1 MAQLSPAN
9 DVARRWSLR
18 RRLLLTLLVMT
29 VGLWTASAVLFYFEA
44 LAEGRK
50 LFDRSLSESATLLL
64 RLAEHE
70 IEEHG
75 PSIAIELLRTE
86 THPAPEEL
94 RFQVWT
100 PQLRAMAESG
110 QLAERP
116 FMPVD
121 AVGFGWTRV
130 QGERWRT
137 YAAWN
142 TGHTVGVQIAEPLTR
157 RRELSTWTYVHL
169 IVLATLLLP
178 VSLLGIG
185 WILKRSFAPLRRSA
199 SAVAQRSADDLN
211 PVGLDDAPEEVTP
224 LLVALDRLLGR
235 VREALQRERRFT
247 ADAAHELRSPLAAIR
262 ANAQIMLGARNPQE
276 TAEITTNLLASVDRG
291 SRLIDQ
297 LLLLARIDSGN
308 YAQSQRARVNLDE
321 LLRAEC
327 AYEAPS
333 AAQRQI
339 TISLA
344 SEPISIEGEPGLLAA
359 LVRNL
364 LDNAIRYSPP
374 GSRVEVQCRRDGAH
388 AELVVSD
395 NGPGIPSSEREHV
408 FERFYRV
415 VGNESTGSGLGLSI
429 VRSIAELH
437 GGTVEIRDRPTGTG
451 VSFVV
456 RLPGVAFARDGGC
469 ER

>member
-1 MAQLSPAN
+1 MPRLTPAK
-9 DVARRWSLR
+9 DVAQRWSLR
-18 RRLLLTLLVMT
+18 RRLLLMLLVMT

-70 IEEHG
+70 IDEHG
-75 PSIAIELLRTE
+75 PSMAIELLHTE

-100 PQLRAMAESG
+100 PQLRALVDTG
-110 QLAERP
+110 HLAERP

-137 YAAWN
+137 YAVWN
-142 TGHTVGVQIAEPLTR
+142 TRHTVGVQIAEPLTR

-169 IVLATLLLP
+169 IVLAILLLP
-178 VSLLGIG
+178 VSLVGIG
-185 WILKRSFAPLRRSA
+185 WILNRSFAPLRRSA
-199 SAVAQRSADDLN
+199 SAVARRSADDLD
-211 PVGLDDAPEEVTP
+211 PIGLDDAPEEVTP
-224 LLVALDRLLGR
+224 LLAALDRLLGR
-235 VREALQRERRFT
+235 VREVLQRERRFT

-262 ANAQIMLGARNPQE
+262 ANAQIMRGARNPQE
-276 TAEITTNLLASVDRG
+276 TAEITANLVASVDRG

-308 YAQSQRARVNLDE
+308 YAQSLRTRVNLDE
-321 LLRAEC
+321 LIRAEC
-327 AYEAPS
+327 DYEEPS

-339 TISLA
+339 TIALE
-344 SEPISIEGEPGLLAA
+344 SEPVPIQGEPGLLAA

-364 LDNAIRYSPP
+364 LDNAIRYSPQ

-395 NGPGIPSSEREHV
+395 NGPGIPSSERERI

-437 GGTVEIRDRPTGTG
+437 GGGVEVRDRPTGAG

-456 RLPGVAFARDGGC
+456 RLPEAC
-469 ER
+469 L

>member
-1 MAQLSPAN
+1 MLQLTARTN
-9 DVARRWSLR
+9 LARRWSLR
-18 RRLLLTLLVMT
+18 RRLLVLLLTMT
-29 VGLWTASAVLFYFEA
+29 IGLWTTSAVLFYFEA

-50 LFDRSLSESATLLL
+50 LFDRSLSESAALLL

-70 IEEHG
+70 VDEHG
-75 PSIAIELLRTE
+75 PSLAIDLLRAE
-86 THPAPEEL
+86 THRAPEES

-100 PQLRAMAESG
+100 PELQAQADTGR
-110 QLAERP
+110 LAERP
-116 FMPVD
+116 FMSIG
-121 AVGFGWTRV
+121 AVGFGWTQV
-130 QGERWRT
+130 NGERWRA

-142 TGHTVGVQIAEPLTR
+142 TRHTVGVQIAEPLTR

-178 VSLLGIG
+178 VSLAGIG

-199 SAVAQRSADDLN
+199 TAVAQRSPDDLG

-224 LLVALDRLLGR
+224 LLEALDRLLGR

-262 ANAQIMLGARNPQE
+262 ANAQIMRGARNPQE
-276 TAEITTNLLASVDRG
+276 LAEITANLLASVDRG

-308 YAQSQRARVNLDE
+308 YAQIQRAQVNFDE
-321 LLRAEC
+321 VVKSEC
-327 AYEAPS
+327 AAQQAC
-333 AAQRQI
+333 AAQKNILI
-339 TISLA
+339 TLDT
-344 SEPISIEGEPGLLAA
+344 EPAPLHGEPALLAV

-364 LDNAIRYSPP
+364 LDNAIRYSPA
-374 GSRVEVQCRRDGAH
+374 GSQVQVRCIRRGGQV
-388 AELVVSD
+388 ELVVSD
-395 NGPGIPSSEREHV
+395 NGPGIPSTERERI
-408 FERFYRV
+408 FERFYRA

-437 GGTVEIRDRPTGTG
+437 GGSVEIRNGLPGTG
-451 VSFVV
+451 VLFAVS
-456 RLPGVAFARDGGC
+456 LPEGDTARTT
-469 ER
+469 